1 MVVISKTDTQK
12 LQFDLAFAIGLLY
25 TFQMNTPSD
34 IFSVNGRK
42 ILGVAF
48 DLEGTLVNLEKLHWD
63 AHMRASEEAGLDLY
77 LNLEDFNDPKNTETF
92 LLLPHFI
99 GSPREVIMQ
108 DIVTLARQQH
118 TLDPNLAKL
127 SDNELVAYFSKI
139 DKDHFEN
146 TFANLTEKDC
156 QPRVGAI
163 ELIRQLK
170 AKGIPIAIGSLTESI
185 SARKILKLSGLDKE
199 FEGYPVILRE
209 DVKKLKPDP
218 EVYLATARAMGI
230 DPKNQLV
237 FEDSHT
243 GVQAGVEAGSVVVG
257 IPTVYQEDLVSR
269 LLESRAYMTVR
280 EWQYAPFYPRELS
293 SLRNPME
300 RK

>member
-127 SDNELVAYFSKI
+127 SDNELVAYFSKMVL
-139 DKDHFEN
+139 HSF
-146 TFANLTEKDC
+146 F
-156 QPRVGAI
+156 
-163 ELIRQLK
+163 
-170 AKGIPIAIGSLTESI
+170 
-185 SARKILKLSGLDKE
+185 
-199 FEGYPVILRE
+199 
-209 DVKKLKPDP
+209 DV
-218 EVYLATARAMGI
+218 
-230 DPKNQLV
+230 
-237 FEDSHT
+237 
-243 GVQAGVEAGSVVVG
+243 
-257 IPTVYQEDLVSR
+257 
-269 LLESRAYMTVR
+269 
-280 EWQYAPFYPRELS
+280 
-293 SLRNPME
+293 
-300 RK
+300 